1 MSAALMIF
9 GGCLV
14 LAGIVG
20 VLAVMKHRD
29 SKQRPEND

>member
-20 VLAVMKHRD
+20 ILAWMKHQD
-29 SKQRPEND
+29 SKQRSDNG